1 VLCVSV
7 SCLRLPDE
15 LQDLTTTIDV
25 DELSSRI
32 ISAGQVLLKHFV
44 GMHGDRLGTMVR
56 KSMLTGDWMKRKEPR
71 DSRPVVDAVI
81 EEVRGGWG
89 VGGYEVFHR

>member
-1 VLCVSV
+1 MFPP
-7 SCLRLPDE
+7 PDE

-25 DELSSRI
+25 DELSTRI

-44 GMHGDRLGTMVR
+44 GMHGDRLGTMIR
-56 KSMLTGDWMKRKEPR
+56 KSMITGDWMKRKEPR

-81 EEVRGGWG
+81 EEVC
-89 VGGYEVFHR
+89 